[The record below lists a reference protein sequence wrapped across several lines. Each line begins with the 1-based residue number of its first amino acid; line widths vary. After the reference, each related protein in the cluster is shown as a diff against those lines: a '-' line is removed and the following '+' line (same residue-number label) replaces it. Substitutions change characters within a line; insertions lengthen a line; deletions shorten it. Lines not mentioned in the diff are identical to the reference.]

1 MRCGF
6 AYTIDISTNV
16 DMVLNM
22 ETALSTDIGL
32 LARAFHALADR
43 KRLEIVRL
51 LTKGERCV
59 CELIDA
65 VGAKQSLLSFHLRIL
80 KEAGLVRSRR
90 RGKWMYYSLN
100 YETIEGMRAIISS
113 VADGREH
120 QQSCCCE
127 SLCCPTEKDP
137 LLQMRNRS

>member
-1 MRCGF
+1 
-6 AYTIDISTNV
+6 
-16 DMVLNM
+16 M
-22 ETALSTDIGL
+22 ETTISVDLEA

-51 LTKGERCV
+51 LTNGERCV
-59 CELIDA
+59 CDLTEV
-65 VGAKQSLLSFHLRIL
+65 VGAKQSLLSFHLKIL
-80 KEAGLVRSRR
+80 REAGLVTSRR

-100 YETIEGMRAIISS
+100 YEFIEEMRAIIGS

-120 QQSCCCE
+120 LESCCCE

-137 LLQMRNRS
+137 VVIARRRQ

>member
-1 MRCGF
+1 
-6 AYTIDISTNV
+6 
-16 DMVLNM
+16 M
-22 ETALSTDIGL
+22 ETTVSVDLEA

-51 LTKGERCV
+51 LTNGERCV
-59 CELIDA
+59 CDLTEV
-65 VGAKQSLLSFHLRIL
+65 VGAKQSLLSFHLKIL
-80 KEAGLVRSRR
+80 REAGLVTSRR

-100 YETIEGMRAIISS
+100 YEFIEEMRAIIGS

-120 QQSCCCE
+120 LKSCCCE

-137 LLQMRNRS
+137 VVIARKRQ

>member
-1 MRCGF
+1 
-6 AYTIDISTNV
+6 
-16 DMVLNM
+16 M
-22 ETALSTDIGL
+22 ETAVAVDLEA

-51 LTKGERCV
+51 LTNGERCV
-59 CELIDA
+59 CDLTEV
-65 VGAKQSLLSFHLRIL
+65 VGAKQSLLSFHLKIL
-80 KEAGLVRSRR
+80 REAGLVTSRR

-100 YETIEGMRAIISS
+100 YEFIEEMRAIIGS

-120 QQSCCCE
+120 LESCCCE

-137 LLQMRNRS
+137 VVIARKRQ

>member
-1 MRCGF
+1 
-6 AYTIDISTNV
+6 
-16 DMVLNM
+16 M
-22 ETALSTDIGL
+22 ETTVSVDLEA

-51 LTKGERCV
+51 LTNGERCV
-59 CELIDA
+59 CDLTEV
-65 VGAKQSLLSFHLRIL
+65 VGAKQSLLSFHLKIL
-80 KEAGLVRSRR
+80 REAGLVTSRR

-100 YETIEGMRAIISS
+100 YEFIEEMRAIIGS

-120 QQSCCCE
+120 LESCCCE

-137 LLQMRNRS
+137 VVIARKRQ

>member
-1 MRCGF
+1 
-6 AYTIDISTNV
+6 
-16 DMVLNM
+16 M
-22 ETALSTDIGL
+22 ETTVSVDLDV

-51 LTKGERCV
+51 LTNGEQCV
-59 CELIDA
+59 CELMDV

-80 KEAGLVRSRR
+80 KEAGLVKSRR

-100 YETIEGMRAIISS
+100 YEFIEDMRAVIGS

-120 QQSCCCE
+120 LESCCCE
-127 SLCCPTEKDP
+127 SLCCPSEKDP
-137 LLQMRNRS
+137 GVKLRQRQ

>member
-1 MRCGF
+1 
-6 AYTIDISTNV
+6 
-16 DMVLNM
+16 M
-22 ETALSTDIGL
+22 ETTVSVDLEV

-51 LTKGERCV
+51 LTNGERCV
-59 CELIDA
+59 CDLTEV
-65 VGAKQSLLSFHLRIL
+65 VGAKQSLLSFHLKIL
-80 KEAGLVRSRR
+80 REAGLVTSRR

-100 YETIEGMRAIISS
+100 YEFIEEMRAIIGS

-120 QQSCCCE
+120 LESCCCE

-137 LLQMRNRS
+137 VVIARERQ

>member
-1 MRCGF
+1 
-6 AYTIDISTNV
+6 
-16 DMVLNM
+16 M
-22 ETALSTDIGL
+22 ETTVLVDLEA

-51 LTKGERCV
+51 LTNGERCV
-59 CELIDA
+59 CDLTEV
-65 VGAKQSLLSFHLRIL
+65 VGAKQSLLSFHLKIL
-80 KEAGLVRSRR
+80 REAGLVTSRR

-100 YETIEGMRAIISS
+100 YEFIEEMRAIIGS

-120 QQSCCCE
+120 LESCCCE

-137 LLQMRNRS
+137 VVIARKRQ